1 MKFSSTWMIALR
13 ALRRNLMRSALTML
27 GIIIGVAAVIAM
39 VAIGTGAKEQV
50 ASSIA
55 QIGQNTVLVMSGA
68 GSRGGVRGGWGSSPT
83 LTRQDYEAIRKE
95 IPGVIR
101 ATPDVRKNAQVM
113 AGNQNVNTTVNG
125 AGEDYAE
132 IRAWEFLE
140 GGNFSAADVKASA
153 KVAILGQTVATNLFG
168 DASPV
173 GQVVRIQNAPYV
185 VVGLLKPKGM
195 SMMGSDQDDV
205 VLVPWTSALVRLTGT
220 DSFRSITVQAESA
233 EQVETVMEELSALLR
248 QRHRIRDGAEDDFHV
263 RSQQEIMEMAT
274 STAQTMTLLLAA
286 IAGVSLLV
294 GGIGIMNIMLVSVTE
309 RTREIG
315 VRMAVGARGGDILLQ
330 FLVEAVVLSVGGGLI
345 GIGLGEGI
353 AQIVSAKLGWNTLVS
368 PESVALA
375 FAFSAAIGIF
385 FGFYPARKASGLDPI
400 EALRYE

>member
-13 ALRRNLMRSALTML
+13 ALRRNPMRSGLTML
-27 GIIIGVAAVIAM
+27 GIIIGVAAVIAR

-101 ATPDVRKNAQVM
+101 ATPDVRKVAQVM
-113 AGNQNVNTTVNG
+113 AGNQNVNTTING
-125 AGEDYAE
+125 AGEDYVE
-132 IRAWEFLE
+132 IRAWDFVE
-140 GGNFSAADVKASA
+140 GGNFTASDVRAAT

-173 GQVVRIQNAPYV
+173 GQIVRIQNAPYT

-195 SMMGSDQDDV
+195 NMMGMDQDDL
-205 VLVPWTSALVRLTGT
+205 VLVPWTSAMVRLTGT
-220 DSFRSITVQAESA
+220 DSFRAITVQVESA
-233 EQVETVMEELSALLR
+233 EQVAVVMEDLAALLR

-274 STAQTMTLLLAA
+274 STTKTMTILLGA

-315 VRMAVGARGGDILLQ
+315 VRMAVGARGSDILLQ

-345 GIGLGEGI
+345 GIGLGI
-353 AQIVSAKLGWNTLVS
+353 AVAEIVSAKVGWNTLVS

-385 FGFYPARKASGLDPI
+385 FGFYPARKAAGLDPI